1 MVYSRTYR
9 EEFIHMNTNTRKIA
23 ATGMLCALT
32 YVVMAVGRV
41 PVVLFL
47 KYDPSDIVVTL
58 GGLIW
63 GPMTT
68 FTVSAVVAVIEMLT
82 VSDTGILGC
91 IMNVVQTV
99 SFACTAAL
107 IYRRRRT
114 LGGAVAGLLT
124 GCAAMVAVMMLWNY
138 FLTPLYMG
146 YPREAVAALLLPA
159 FLPFNLL
166 KAGLNASVTFLLYK
180 PVVTALRKSGFVPVG
195 SGQANS
201 RPAGLLLAAA
211 FVAVSCVLFILAWN
225 DVI

>member
-9 EEFIHMNTNTRKIA
+9 EESIHMNTNTRKIA

-63 GPMTT
+63 GPMTA

-114 LGGAVAGLLT
+114 LGGAMAGLLT

-180 PVVTALRKSGFVPVG
+180 PVVTALRKSGFVPAG
-195 SGQANS
+195 GGQANS
-201 RPAGLLLAAA
+201 RPSGLLLAAA

>member
-63 GPMTT
+63 GPMTA

-146 YPREAVAALLLPA
+146 YPREAVAAGVCA
-159 FLPFNLL
+159 E
-166 KAGLNASVTFLLYK
+166 T
-180 PVVTALRKSGFVPVG
+180 
-195 SGQANS
+195 
-201 RPAGLLLAAA
+201 
-211 FVAVSCVLFILAWN
+211 
-225 DVI
+225 D

>member
-1 MVYSRTYR
+1 MKKD
-9 EEFIHMNTNTRKIA
+9 TRKIA
-23 ATGMLCALT
+23 AAGMLCALT

-47 KYDPSDIVVTL
+47 KYDPSDIIVTL

-63 GPMTT
+63 GPMMA
-68 FTVSAVVAVIEMLT
+68 FAVSAAVAVIEMLT
-82 VSDTGILGC
+82 VSDTGVLGC
-91 IMNVVQTV
+91 IMSIVQTV
-99 SFACTAAL
+99 SFACTAAA
-107 IYRRRRT
+107 IYQKRRT

-124 GCAAMVAVMMLWNY
+124 GCAAMVTVMMLWNY

-146 YPREAVAALLLPA
+146 YPREAVAELLLPA

-180 PVVTALRKSGFVPVG
+180 PVVTALRKSGLVPAAG
-195 SGQANS
+195 SRRAQG

-211 FVAVSCVLFILAWN
+211 LAAATCLLFLLSWN
-225 DVI
+225 SLI